1 MVKKVVQSKQQRNSG
16 RARAIGNASPRT
28 SARTSTRT
36 SPLGQKREAERAQ
49 AAERIENG
57 EIVSGRHPVIE
68 ALKSGRPIN
77 KIVIAE
83 GSEGGSLTEIIGKA
97 KAAKIV
103 IQSAPR
109 TNLTKAAGDGHQGV
123 IAYVAPHAY
132 AELEDIVN
140 RQTGQPPLILL
151 LDEVADPHN
160 LGAIV
165 RSAEAVGAQGVVI
178 PKRRAVPL
186 TGVVAKASAGALEYV
201 PVARVTNLV
210 QAMERLKE
218 MGYWIVGTSLKG
230 DKSYTDVFYTD
241 KIAVVIGAEGK
252 GLSRLVEERC
262 DFLVKIP
269 MLGKLQSLNA
279 SVAAGVLLYEV
290 VRQRS

>member
-1 MVKKVVQSKQQRNSG
+1 MEMIKKAAPRKQQADKRRG
-16 RARAIGNASPRT
+16 RITVKPAGHVSRP
-28 SARTSTRT
+28 ARTPGGTKREVEREQV
-36 SPLGQKREAERAQ
+36 SPLV
-49 AAERIENG
+49 END

-68 ALKSGRPIN
+68 ALRAGRPIN

-83 GSEGGSLTEIIGKA
+83 GTEGGSLTEIIGKA
-97 KAAKIV
+97 KAARIV
-103 IQSAPR
+103 IQTAPR
-109 TNLTKAAGDGHQGV
+109 AHLNKVAGDAHQGV
-123 IAYVAPHAY
+123 MAFMAPHAY
-132 AELEDIVN
+132 AELEEIVG
-140 RQTGQPPLILL
+140 RKTGMAPLVLL

-165 RSAEAVGAQGVVI
+165 RSAEATGAQGVVI

-186 TGVVAKASAGALEYV
+186 TGVVAKAAAGALEYV

-218 MGYWIVGTSLKG
+218 MGYWIIGTSLKA
-230 DKSYTDVFYTD
+230 DKSYTEVDYTG
-241 KIAVVIGAEGK
+241 KVAVVIGAEGK

-262 DFLVKIP
+262 DFLVQIP
-269 MLGKLQSLNA
+269 MRGKVQSLNA

-290 VRQRS
+290 IRQRS